1 MINLLRQYGWSLFFC
16 IVCLSLGFS
25 FGQFVTTAKLA
36 PLITA
41 AERALSDA
49 QFAFVQAQKNA
60 ADLNNL
66 ALREAA
72 AKQQA
77 LNTTNEQLTAELYAT
92 TYALAQAKQQHDRSI
107 PNALGKDGKTFTGI
121 GSDSLRVYTAA
132 LGYRTAPSDNRVP
145 TSTERP
151 DTHPPQTPTAN
162 IGESRSTA
170 DARQSLRG
178 MEPES
183 GKQADGHPAVAANQ
197 PGIK

>member
-25 FGQFVTTAKLA
+25 FGQAVTKASLT
-36 PLITA
+36 PQITA
-41 AERALSDA
+41 AERALSEA

-132 LGYRTAPSDNRVP
+132 LGYTSDNRVP

-170 DARQSLRG
+170 DARESLRG

>member
-25 FGQFVTTAKLA
+25 FGQAVTKASLT
-36 PLITA
+36 PQITA
-41 AERALSDA
+41 AERALSEA

-132 LGYRTAPSDNRVP
+132 LGYTSDNRVP
-145 TSTERP
+145 TATERP

-170 DARQSLRG
+170 DARESLRG